1 MWYDDL
7 EPDRPWSS
15 LWYGYILCRCGGI
28 RPPPRRLPRVR
39 ARFG

>member
-7 EPDRPWSS
+7 EPDLPWSA

-28 RPPPRRLPRVR
+28 RPLQGACPACGRDLS
-39 ARFG
+39 